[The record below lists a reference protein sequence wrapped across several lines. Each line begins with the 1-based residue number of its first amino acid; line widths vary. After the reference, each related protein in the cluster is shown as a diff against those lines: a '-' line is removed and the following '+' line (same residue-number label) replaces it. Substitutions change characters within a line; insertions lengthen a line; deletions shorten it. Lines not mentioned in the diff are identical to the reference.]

1 MPTLTMS
8 TRTSSGPA
16 LALDGWALALS
27 PTSTFKREFCHLS
40 RFLNF
45 ENYFQLPNS
54 DSNHLRYPD
63 PGVVYT
69 ATIDWAE
76 DQASHVFEQTTN
88 FFENNQDPD
97 AFPALLYYYK
107 DPQEPNAVVPL
118 RERQFVFQLNAVYFG
133 GNETI
138 LNSTFGSFYEGASSI
153 AIQEWTLKS
162 LDQYLL
168 TNYPCQ
174 YHPSSF
180 TDPYF

>member
-1 MPTLTMS
+1 MNADA
-8 TRTSSGPA
+8 RQSS
-16 LALDGWALALS
+16 
-27 PTSTFKREFCHLS
+27 
-40 RFLNF
+40 
-45 ENYFQLPNS
+45 
-54 DSNHLRYPD
+54 YPD

-69 ATIDWAE
+69 VTIDWAE
-76 DQASHVFEQTTN
+76 DQAPHVFEQTTD

-107 DPQEPNAVVPL
+107 DPEEPNAVVPL

-138 LNSTFGSFYEGASSI
+138 LNSTFSPFYEGASSI

-168 TNYPCQ
+168 TNYPYGYQ
-174 YHPSSF
+174 RIFYGKSHTHSTVGFYNQTFAIYKDTINGLISRGE
-180 TDPYF
+180 DPGHTIWVDECK